1 MRVAAADWLYMSLR
15 RDGRKEEAVHAIA
28 FVREDMELI
37 ENDSYLQRLL
47 MYRGL
52 SDDAG
57 FAAATAD
64 GADAFSVATLG
75 YGVGNWHLIGGDKP
89 RAFRIF
95 EAVLETSS
103 WAAFGFIA
111 SEAEVASRSD
121 TTITD

>member
-28 FVREDMELI
+28 FVREDMELF